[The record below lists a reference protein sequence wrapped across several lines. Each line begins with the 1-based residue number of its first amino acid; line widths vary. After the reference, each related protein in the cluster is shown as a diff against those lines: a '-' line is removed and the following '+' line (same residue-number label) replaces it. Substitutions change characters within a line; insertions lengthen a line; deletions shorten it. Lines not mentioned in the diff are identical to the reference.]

1 MKDTQDLQLL
11 ANKIK
16 SMKPGRHHFLT
27 VHEIH
32 ECLEDMLDILL
43 EMNNMELHTDCND
56 SVCVQTR
63 GKVGNLYNDH
73 PRDN

>member
-1 MKDTQDLQLL
+1 MKDTQDLHSL
-11 ANKIK
+11 ASKIK
-16 SMKPGRHHFLT
+16 TMKSTPHNTSVSAIYG
-27 VHEIH
+27 
-32 ECLEDMLDILL
+32 CLEDIFDILL